1 MEVSKK
7 KRSKGVTIFVW
18 LMLVV
23 GVGTMLGLDS
33 KTFFATYKFLPQGMT
48 LALYGYSIISVI
60 VGFVSIIGI
69 LWLRD
74 GMRKAAIVINA
85 LDVLSGLPFFFC
97 IKGLRQS
104 TYEMAQT
111 TIKEHSF
118 QFMSLDELAKVE
130 FYSTLISAF
139 GVMILSLIFIW
150 FFTRPKVKEQF
161 K

>member
-7 KRSKGVTIFVW
+7 KRSKGITVFAW
-18 LMLVV
+18 LMLIV
-23 GVGTMLGLDS
+23 GVGTMLGLDPH
-33 KTFFATYKFLPQGMT
+33 TFFATYKFLPQGMI

-60 VGFVSIIGI
+60 IGFVSISGI
-69 LWLRD
+69 LWLKD

-85 LDVLSGLPFFFC
+85 LDVLSGLPLFFC

-111 TIKEHSF
+111 TIKEHAF
-118 QFMSLDELAKVE
+118 QFMSLDTLAKVE
-130 FYSTLISAF
+130 FYSTLISAS

-150 FFTRPKVKEQF
+150 FFTRPTIKKQF